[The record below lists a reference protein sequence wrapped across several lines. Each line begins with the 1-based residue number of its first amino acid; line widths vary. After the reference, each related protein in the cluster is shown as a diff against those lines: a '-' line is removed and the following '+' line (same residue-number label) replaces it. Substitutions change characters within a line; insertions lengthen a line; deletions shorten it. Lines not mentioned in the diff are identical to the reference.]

1 MQRQIAWR
9 KRLFDV
15 AGAAGGLVAFSP
27 VMAAIAVAILLEDGR
42 PILFRQERVGKAAW
56 WPYRSRS
63 TRSEKPEFDSP
74 CPCAKRYIRRAGDG
88 IEWETEVN

>member
-1 MQRQIAWR
+1 MQRPIAWR

-63 TRSEKPEFDSP
+63 TRSEKPAFDGSLIEQFHEGDDLMNSP
-74 CPCAKRYIRRAGDG
+74 SPR
-88 IEWETEVN
+88 